1 MSDWETS
8 SRIRLRYRRVIRAVI
23 ESWVFGPVELLALDD
38 QRELRRVLRRLWG
51 RRDRPLKGWKY
62 VNWLVEVHLCLGL
75 PGDAKASLR
84 AKVQRPVIDPGTV
97 MPGLVEW
104 LGGVE
109 GARVAEPVEQKAME
123 VLPLFGRVE

>member
-38 QRELRRVLRRLWG
+38 QRDLRRVLRKLWG

-84 AKVQRPVIDPGTV
+84 AKVQRPVIDPGAV

-123 VLPLFGRVE
+123 VLPLFRRVE

>member
-1 MSDWETS
+1 M
-8 SRIRLRYRRVIRAVI
+8 IRAVI

-38 QRELRRVLRRLWG
+38 QRDLRRVLRKLWG

-84 AKVQRPVIDPGTV
+84 AKVQRPVIDPGAV

-123 VLPLFGRVE
+123 VLPLFRRVE

>member
-109 GARVAEPVEQKAME
+109 GARVAEPVEQKAMD

>member
-1 MSDWETS
+1 MSEWETS

-23 ESWVFGPVELLALDD
+23 ESWVFGPVELLAVED
-38 QRELRRVLRRLWG
+38 QRELRRVFRRLWG
-51 RRDRPLKGWKY
+51 RRDRPLKGWRY

-109 GARVAEPVEQKAME
+109 GARVAEPVEQKAMD
-123 VLPLFGRVE
+123 VLPLFGEVE